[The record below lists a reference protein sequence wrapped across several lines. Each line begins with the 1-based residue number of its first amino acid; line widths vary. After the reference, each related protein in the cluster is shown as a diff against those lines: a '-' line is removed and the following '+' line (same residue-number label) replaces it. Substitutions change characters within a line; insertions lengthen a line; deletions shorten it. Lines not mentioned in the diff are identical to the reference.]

1 MVERFTLTVDGIAYP
16 ISMEGND
23 IWVDGAR
30 YSIRKEGSTININ
43 EGGYEVDIHGDTA
56 TVNGDSYHIRVD
68 LDLSTSLPAAPE
80 ASVEATEESSDGHIK
95 AIMPGRVI
103 AVRVQEG
110 DRVER
115 GAVILVLEAM
125 KMENELKARISGIVK
140 EIRAFVGKNV
150 EVNETLAVIE

>member
-1 MVERFTLTVDGIAYP
+1 MVERFTLTIDGIAYP
-16 ISMEGND
+16 VSMEGNT
-23 IWVDGAR
+23 IWVDGDR

-43 EGGYEVDIHGDTA
+43 GLGYEVDIHGDTA
-56 TVNGDSYHIRVD
+56 TINGDSYHIRVD
-68 LDLSTSLPAAPE
+68 FSTSLPAAPE

-103 AVRVQEG
+103 DVRVQEG

>member
-16 ISMEGND
+16 ISMEENN
-23 IWVDGAR
+23 IWVDGDR
-30 YSIRKEGSTININ
+30 YSIRKEGSTITIN
-43 EGGYEVDIHGDTA
+43 GVGYEVDIQGDTA
-56 TVNGDSYHIRVD
+56 TVNGDSYHIRAE
-68 LDLSTSLPAAPE
+68 LPTSLPAAPE
-80 ASVEATEESSDGHIK
+80 ASVEATEEPSDDHIK

-103 AVRVQEG
+103 AIRVQEG

-125 KMENELKARISGIVK
+125 KMENELKAHISGIVK